1 MYLNLS
7 PLLSVCAWQDR
18 EISRLRAST
27 LALKR
32 DLEARC
38 QQLQNSAV
46 QLDKAKTQAQ
56 LNHEQAEDLR
66 REKSDLE
73 KQMTVTKQK
82 VAEVNA

>member
-1 MYLNLS
+1 M
-7 PLLSVCAWQDR
+7 CAWQDR

-56 LNHEQAEDLR
+56 LNHEQTEDLR
-66 REKSDLE
+66 REKQDLE
-73 KQMTVTKQK
+73 KRMAVTKQK
-82 VAEVNA
+82 AAEVNA